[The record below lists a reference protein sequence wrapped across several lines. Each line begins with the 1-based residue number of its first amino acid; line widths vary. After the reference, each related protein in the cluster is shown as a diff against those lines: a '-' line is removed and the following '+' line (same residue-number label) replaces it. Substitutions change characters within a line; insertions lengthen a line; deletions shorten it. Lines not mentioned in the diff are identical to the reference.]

1 MDKYDRRLL
10 ELLQADASLSVAELA
25 KRVSLSSTPC
35 WRRVRNLEET
45 GVIQKRVA
53 LLDRNKMNLPVTVFC
68 AIKTNQHDLEWLDR
82 FARVV
87 RDIPEVA
94 EFYRMS
100 GDTDYLIKIVVP
112 DIDTYDQVYKKLIS
126 SIDIYDVSSS
136 FAMEQ
141 LKYTTALPVSYAS

>member
-141 LKYTTALPVSYAS
+141 LKYTTALPVSYAN

>member
-1 MDKYDRRLL
+1 RLL

>member
-68 AIKTNQHDLEWLDR
+68 AIKTNQHDLDWLDR

>member
-68 AIKTNQHDLEWLDR
+68 AIKTTRHDLEWLDR

-100 GDTDYLIKIVVP
+100 GETDYLIKIVVP

-141 LKYTTALPVSYAS
+141 IKYTTALPLTYAE